1 MTDIMLVDDEVLALE
16 YLKNMVDWERNGY
29 HVVGCAT
36 SGKKALELF
45 DRTHPQIVISDI
57 RMPGTDGLE
66 LTRQIKEKDKET
78 VVILLSAY
86 RDFDYAQKGIRYGVS
101 NYLLKHELSSE
112 LILKELEEVKEKLER
127 AGNKKKIYQKYFM
140 NQLIYHRV
148 TAEELDKSILGNR
161 FFLLLLHKRN
171 PVIQG
176 EFAETRWTEEEQEA
190 VRNILEESLENIV
203 FYAADVQIT
212 ENNWIL
218 LYRIENTASKY
229 MVNSLILR
237 KCHQIADQLELCL
250 QMHFNMVYSY
260 EITPKEISETF
271 RTISRQIRILRE
283 AIYGSEE
290 ELEKQIEVIFSG
302 IREKED
308 LEDCKMLLPSL
319 SNLLGE
325 LCESENC
332 KEINLKEPLYTIRE
346 IEQYYCRNF
355 SYIQQKYARK
365 ARLGY
370 SRTVL
375 DMIDYIEKNYPQELS
390 LELLGEKFHMN
401 GVYLGQIFK
410 KETGQTFLKY
420 LTNVRIS
427 EAKSLLREENSTV
440 AETAQMVGYRT
451 SQYFSQIFMRNVG
464 MKPQEYKKQR
474 KE

>member
-1 MTDIMLVDDEVLALE
+1 
-16 YLKNMVDWERNGY
+16 
-29 HVVGCAT
+29 
-36 SGKKALELF
+36 
-45 DRTHPQIVISDI
+45 
-57 RMPGTDGLE
+57 
-66 LTRQIKEKDKET
+66 
-78 VVILLSAY
+78 
-86 RDFDYAQKGIRYGVS
+86 
-101 NYLLKHELSSE
+101 
-112 LILKELEEVKEKLER
+112 
-127 AGNKKKIYQKYFM
+127 
-140 NQLIYHRV
+140 
-148 TAEELDKSILGNR
+148 
-161 FFLLLLHKRN
+161 
-171 PVIQG
+171 
-176 EFAETRWTEEEQEA
+176 
-190 VRNILEESLENIV
+190 
-203 FYAADVQIT
+203 
-212 ENNWIL
+212 
-218 LYRIENTASKY
+218 
-229 MVNSLILR
+229 
-237 KCHQIADQLELCL
+237 
-250 QMHFNMVYSY
+250 
-260 EITPKEISETF
+260 
-271 RTISRQIRILRE
+271 
-283 AIYGSEE
+283 
-290 ELEKQIEVIFSG
+290 
-302 IREKED
+302 
-308 LEDCKMLLPSL
+308 MLLPSL

-427 EAKSLLREENSTV
+427 EAKRLLREENSTV

-474 KE
+474 EE